1 LLQPIGILS
10 IYLKQFMEEEFINP
24 IDPKKVAENPG
35 FLPYAHTVGGFVIKP
50 MDKGRTKGLA
60 IQAMQE
66 QTHLQMQQIQQQIEL
81 LAKQA
86 RQLQKRVEISEMIYA
101 ADMNF
106 KPIISH
112 IYHLYLRKD
121 ESMLL
126 SMISPEEWGP
136 KGHKFE
142 RFLATVKL
150 LADHTW
156 DVLVEGDS

>member
-1 LLQPIGILS
+1 MTM
-10 IYLKQFMEEEFINP
+10 KEDFVNP
-24 IDPKKVAENPG
+24 IDPKKVAENPHL
-35 FLPYAHTVGGFVIKP
+35 LPYAHTVGGFVIKP

-66 QTHLQMQQIQQQIEL
+66 QTNLQLKQLQQQIEL
-81 LAKQA
+81 LAQQA
-86 RQLQKRVEISEMIYA
+86 RQLQRRVEISEMIYS

-121 ESMLL
+121 ETIVL
-126 SMISPEEWGP
+126 SMIAPEEWGFS
-136 KGHKFE
+136 GHKFKS
-142 RFLATVKL
+142 FLATVKL

-156 DVLVEGDS
+156 EILKEGEGEV